1 MLWHPPPANDVNMV
15 LSVPVAF
22 QYPEA
27 AALFG
32 LAPFG
37 YLRSLGLKKY
47 HSFSPNAALADKEG
61 RTQTR
66 AVLGPCMLYIYSTSL
81 AIYIYIYVR
90 IITLQATYG
99 I

>member
-1 MLWHPPPANDVNMV
+1 MLSWALPPPGSEATMV

-37 YLRSLGLKKY
+37 YFLSLGLKKY
-47 HSFSPNAALADKEG
+47 HSFSPNKALPG
-61 RTQTR
+61 NSH
-66 AVLGPCMLYIYSTSL
+66 GSNLYISTS
-81 AIYIYIYVR
+81 AMME
-90 IITLQATYG
+90 TGKGMEATFFLR
-99 I
+99 

>member
-47 HSFSPNAALADKEG
+47 HSFSPNAALADDI
-61 RTQTR
+61 R
-66 AVLGPCMLYIYSTSL
+66 ARAHTH
-81 AIYIYIYVR
+81 IYIYVS
-90 IITLQATYG
+90 IIMITSTATWYL
-99 I
+99 IKLNEFV

>member
-1 MLWHPPPANDVNMV
+1 MFCRLPPPPPPPLAAVAVDVNMV

-47 HSFSPNAALADKEG
+47 HSLSPNAAFSD
-61 RTQTR
+61 
-66 AVLGPCMLYIYSTSL
+66 
-81 AIYIYIYVR
+81 
-90 IITLQATYG
+90 
-99 I
+99 

>member
-1 MLWHPPPANDVNMV
+1 MV

-37 YLRSLGLKKY
+37 YFRSLGLKKY
-47 HSFSPNAALADKEG
+47 HSFSPNVAFAVRKPH
-61 RTQTR
+61 QT
-66 AVLGPCMLYIYSTSL
+66 LISGPE
-81 AIYIYIYVR
+81 
-90 IITLQATYG
+90 
-99 I
+99 

>member
-1 MLWHPPPANDVNMV
+1 MFSVAPPLGNDVTMV

-27 AALFG
+27 AALLG

-47 HSFSPNAALADKEG
+47 HSFSPNAAFAVKEN
-61 RTQTR
+61 RTNQTK
-66 AVLGPCMLYIYSTSL
+66 TS
-81 AIYIYIYVR
+81 
-90 IITLQATYG
+90 ITN
-99 I
+99 

>member
-1 MLWHPPPANDVNMV
+1 MFPWPTPAPGNDATMV

-47 HSFSPNAALADKEG
+47 HSFSPNAALADKETTTNQQNNSEAPHH
-61 RTQTR
+61 TQ
-66 AVLGPCMLYIYSTSL
+66 Y
-81 AIYIYIYVR
+81 R
-90 IITLQATYG
+90 INDMHHSI
-99 I
+99 

>member
-1 MLWHPPPANDVNMV
+1 MFSCDRPPPHGNDATMV

-37 YLRSLGLKKY
+37 YFLSLGLKKY
-47 HSFSPNAALADKEG
+47 HSFSPNEALAENKE
-61 RTQTR
+61 TTTNQK
-66 AVLGPCMLYIYSTSL
+66 
-81 AIYIYIYVR
+81 
-90 IITLQATYG
+90 
-99 I
+99 